1 MFYAGEEGQCERVF
15 LGCWVVRFP
24 KTNQCPLG
32 RPVPNSYIVA
42 VKCITYLSTYI
53 VTTYIPYI
61 NGAFTLAVKSVLN
74 ENLGSILG
82 DMQC

>member
-1 MFYAGEEGQCERVF
+1 VRGCF
-15 LGCWVVRFP
+15 LSCWVVRFP
-24 KTNQCPLG
+24 TTNQCPLAQ
-32 RPVPNSYIVA
+32 PIPHTYIMA

-53 VTTYIPYI
+53 VTTYILYI